1 MANTKAFLEG
11 SFFSEKHGDTGT
23 QSGEIGYNGRT
34 EGWQESAGVGG
45 HGYEDTC
52 QPFSL
57 EMIPDT
63 NILWPISRG
72 EVMRLTC

>member
-11 SFFSEKHGDTGT
+11 SFFSEKHGGTGT

-45 HGYEDTC
+45 PRVLKTWVNH
-52 QPFSL
+52 F
-57 EMIPDT
+57 
-63 NILWPISRG
+63 LWS
-72 EVMRLTC
+72 